1 MSTEKKQWIIKDP
14 DGRIQGPFTTE
25 QILSKIGQGDIS
37 GDEMISLYPGGQWI
51 SISQDPQFYDRLLEV
66 LSGVV
71 SENDDEVTD
80 PNLAEQM
87 AYSSLKP
94 PVKKGRAQKVEET
107 QGPTQPSPST
117 PPPESTK
124 PKSKK
129 NKNKNKN
136 KKKSSRA
143 PEGEVIELQDLK
155 KVLKDETAKKSRI
168 PLILATILLLLIF
181 SVLFITPPPE
191 SERIH
196 LVGPQKGG
204 APLSSE
210 QIQTH
215 VRKALPEFLQDTFS
229 GYLKA
234 QNEFVQVIEGDSR
247 NLEVMAL
254 LCITY
259 WELWPFTFQDSKDL
273 KTIQQAAQMSSAV
286 DPTGPHSATCK
297 AIDLMVRGRVNE
309 AKSLVE
315 SVLDSS
321 SNAQQPPIV
330 TYYLKALLLE
340 SSGDIQTAIGY
351 LNSAQQL
358 WPQWI
363 RVYAEEATNQ
373 QKLNNFNAAAK
384 IYNKILKA
392 NPKHN
397 VSKVELGLLEHK
409 IFRHPTQAQTLIEE
423 GLNAKDDKVPRYL
436 ASRGYFGLAEIELQ
450 RNNHTRALEYAQ
462 KAYQFNSGNIPA
474 KNLIVQLGG
483 VEKLKKTKVKGQQLV
498 FEGDQLVREG
508 DCQSAQALYRAAFEE
523 ESKNAIAAM
532 KAAQCLWELSFST
545 EAIEWLNKA
554 IRADAK
560 MIEAY
565 VLLADYYTKR
575 FNFDAAARILA
586 TAQKISPKSYEVYR
600 GFALVEYRR
609 NNPAGALSFG
619 KKALALYETDVDTHN
634 IMAQAALVMK
644 DYRQAYTSA
653 SKAVELDPNNQDA
666 QITYAQSLA
675 GIQGVDVGVDYLKR
689 LVATYPLVVNYQI
702 ALGKILLED
711 ERYDAAASVFRQIMK
726 INNKQKEAMLLLGK
740 VLRAENHFD
749 QSLEILLKAAVLDPA
764 DPEPLFQ
771 AGLLYLEARKA
782 ESAKIQF
789 QRVLR
794 INPYYPLVHYYLG
807 KAALTLNKP
816 EEALAEAKEER
827 KGNPN
832 LAESYL
838 LAAEAYSEMKQYGLC
853 AEEYQRAI
861 KLRPQGASIYVKV
874 GRCYRLAGNIDVAMS
889 MLNFAATQESG
900 NADIYKEQGQIYEMK
915 GDLQRA
921 IEAYNQYFVLDPGA
935 PDKELILNRIQA
947 LQRGGVTF

>member
-25 QILSKIGQGDIS
+25 QILSKITQGEVS
-37 GDEMISLYPGGQWI
+37 GNEMISLYPGGQWI
-51 SISQDPQFYDRLLEV
+51 SISQDPQFYDRLLDV
-66 LSGVV
+66 LSGAD
-71 SENDDEVTD
+71 SDNFDDEATD
-80 PNLAEQM
+80 PNLAEEM
-87 AYSSLKP
+87 ALPSVKP

-107 QGPTQPSPST
+107 PSRT
-117 PPPESTK
+117 KAQQEAPPAAKPEK
-124 PKSKK
+124 EPKVEKVEE
-129 NKNKNKN
+129 NE
-136 KKKSSRA
+136 RE
-143 PEGEVIELQDLK
+143 PEGEVIELQDLRK
-155 KVLKDETAKKSRI
+155 LLKRETLKRGQK
-168 PLILATILLLLIF
+168 PLIVAIILLILIF
-181 SVLFITPPPE
+181 SVLMISPKSD

-196 LVGPQKGG
+196 LIAPQKGG
-204 APLSSE
+204 SPLSSE

-215 VRKALPEFLQDTFS
+215 VRKALVEFLKDTFS
-229 GYLKA
+229 GYIQA
-234 QNEFVQVIEGDSR
+234 QNGFVQVIEGDAR
-247 NLEVMAL
+247 NVEVMAL

-259 WELWPFTFQDSKDL
+259 WELWPYSYQDSKDL

-286 DPTGPHSATCK
+286 DPAGPHSATCK
-297 AIDLMVRGRVNE
+297 AIDLMVRGRTNE
-309 AKSLVE
+309 AKSMVE
-315 SVLDSS
+315 SVLDSY

-340 SSGDIQTAIGY
+340 SSGEIQTAIGY

-363 RVYAEEATNQ
+363 RVYTQEAANQ
-373 QKLNNFNAAAK
+373 QKLNNFNEAAK

-397 VSKVELGLLEHK
+397 VSKVELGLLEYK
-409 IFRHPTQAQTLIEE
+409 VFRHPDLAQTMIEE
-423 GLNAKDDKVPRYL
+423 GLGASDDRIPRYL
-436 ASRGYFGLAEIELQ
+436 ASRGYFGLAEIALQ
-450 RNNHTRALEYAQ
+450 GNNHGRALEYAQ
-462 KAYQFNSGNIPA
+462 KAYQYNSGNIAA

-498 FEGDQLVREG
+498 YEGDQLVREG

-523 ESKNAIAAM
+523 ETSNAVAAM
-532 KAAQCLWELSFST
+532 KAAKCLWDLSFST
-545 EAIEWLNKA
+545 EAIEWLNKS
-554 IRADAK
+554 IKADPK
-560 MIEAY
+560 LIEAY

-575 FNFDAAARILA
+575 YNFDAAARILA
-586 TAQKISPKSYEVYR
+586 TAQKASPKSYEVYR

-609 NNPAGALSFG
+609 NNPAGAISFG

-634 IMAQAALVMK
+634 IMAQAALAMK

-653 SKAVELDPNNQDA
+653 SKSVELDPNNQDA
-666 QITYAQSLA
+666 QIIYAQSLA
-675 GIQGVDVGVDYLKR
+675 GIQGVDVGVDYLKK
-689 LVATYPLVVNYQI
+689 LVATYPLVVGYQV
-702 ALGKILLED
+702 ALGKLLLED
-711 ERYDAAASVFRQIMK
+711 ERYEAAASVFRQIMK
-726 INNKQKEAMLLLGK
+726 LNEKPKEAMLLLGK

-749 QSLEILLKAAVLDPA
+749 QALEILLKAAVLDPA

-794 INPYYPLVHYYLG
+794 INPFYPLVHYYLG
-807 KAALTLNKP
+807 KAALILNKP

-838 LAAEAYSEMKQYGLC
+838 LAAEAYTEMKQYSLC
-853 AEEYQRAI
+853 GEEYQRAI

-874 GRCYRLAGNIDVAMS
+874 ARCYRLAGNIDVAMS

-935 PDKELILNRIQA
+935 PDKELILNRIQS